1 MLNGT
6 TPFHAE
12 NRAQFENKV
21 DKSIYNLK
29 EYVKKNLTLECI
41 LFLSQCL

>member
-6 TPFHAE
+6 TPYHAE
-12 NRAQFENKV
+12 NRAQFEGNV
-21 DKSIYNLK
+21 ERSRYNLK

-41 LFLSQCL
+41 LFLS